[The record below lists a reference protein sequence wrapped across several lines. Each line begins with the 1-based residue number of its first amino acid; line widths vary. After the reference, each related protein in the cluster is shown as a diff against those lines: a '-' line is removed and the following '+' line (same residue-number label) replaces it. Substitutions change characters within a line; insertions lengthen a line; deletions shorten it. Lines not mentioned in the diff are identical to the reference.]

1 MNSLLLAAMFVA
13 YLFLAT
19 GVVLGWLFQRAESER
34 QKTELGQIQE
44 QWDTA
49 RKDRSFHRSDLR
61 KWEQESD
68 RVELCMCQEDLDRL

>member
-19 GVVLGWLFQRAESER
+19 GLVLSWLFQRAESER

-49 RKDRSFHRSDLR
+49 RKDRSFPRSDLK

>member
-19 GVVLGWLFQRAESER
+19 GVILGWLFQRAESER
-34 QKTELGQIQE
+34 QKMELGQIQE

-49 RKDRSFHRSDLR
+49 RKDRSFPRSDLK

-68 RVELCMCQEDLDRL
+68 RVELCMCQEDLNRL